1 MIKYAICGKH
11 KIGFVHI
18 IFIRG
23 GITMSIEEKKITKPK
38 VQNIILENRERISI
52 SGVLDVTNFNTESV
66 NMDTELGN
74 LVVRGDD
81 LRISKL
87 NLENSEMVIEGDIV
101 SCIYSDD
108 GEGRNKGMGL
118 FGKLFK

>member
-1 MIKYAICGKH
+1 
-11 KIGFVHI
+11 
-18 IFIRG
+18 
-23 GITMSIEEKKITKPK
+23 MSIEEKKINKPK
-38 VQNIILENRERISI
+38 VQNIIVENRERISI

-101 SCIYSDD
+101 SCVYSDD
-108 GEGRNKGMGL
+108 GEGRNKGLGL
-118 FGKLFK
+118 FSKLFK